1 MITFLYVEQNVDYQ
15 KSAMPKCPLCNSN
28 ITAKKAGIR
37 LKSLRLSRPSKVL
50 NLIDDQIKKMSRY
63 WKIDEVLEASF
74 LADIDGVSNNVIIES
89 IKRFDSRGSLQKGYG
104 LKYLAG
110 MIKNE
115 SKRIAIREEYER
127 KNLDRLPPKL
137 KDMNEEC

>member
-1 MITFLYVEQNVDYQ
+1 MCLCIEESVAWKIV
-15 KSAMPKCPLCNSN
+15 MPKCPLCDSN

-50 NLIDDQIKKMSRY
+50 NLIDDQIRKMSKY
-63 WKIDEVLEASF
+63 WKVDEVLEASF
-74 LADIDGVSNNVIIES
+74 LADIDGVNNNVIIES

-137 KDMNEEC
+137 KDVK

>member
-1 MITFLYVEQNVDYQ
+1 
-15 KSAMPKCPLCNSN
+15 MPKCPLCDSN

-74 LADIDGVSNNVIIES
+74 LADIDGVNNDVIIES

-137 KDMNEEC
+137 KDVK

>member
-1 MITFLYVEQNVDYQ
+1 MSV
-15 KSAMPKCPLCNSN
+15 MPKCPLCNSN

-74 LADIDGVSNNVIIES
+74 FADIDGVSNNVKIES
-89 IKRFDSRGSLQKGYG
+89 IKRFDSSGS
-104 LKYLAG
+104 
-110 MIKNE
+110 
-115 SKRIAIREEYER
+115 
-127 KNLDRLPPKL
+127 
-137 KDMNEEC
+137 

>member
-1 MITFLYVEQNVDYQ
+1 
-15 KSAMPKCPLCNSN
+15 MPKCPLCNSN

-74 LADIDGVSNNVIIES
+74 LADIDGVNNNVIIES

-127 KNLDRLPPKL
+127 KNLDRLPPKQ
-137 KDMNEEC
+137 KDVK

>member
-1 MITFLYVEQNVDYQ
+1 MFLCIEESVDYR
-15 KSAMPKCPLCNSN
+15 KSVMPKCPLCDSN

-37 LKSLRLSRPSKVL
+37 LKSLRLSRPNKVL

-74 LADIDGVSNNVIIES
+74 LADIDGVNNNVIIES

-137 KDMNEEC
+137 KDVK

>member
-1 MITFLYVEQNVDYQ
+1 MFLCIEESVDW
-15 KSAMPKCPLCNSN
+15 KSVMPKCPLCDSN

-74 LADIDGVSNNVIIES
+74 LADIDGVNNNVIIES

>member
-1 MITFLYVEQNVDYQ
+1 
-15 KSAMPKCPLCNSN
+15 MPKCPLCDSN

-50 NLIDDQIKKMSRY
+50 NLIDDQIRKMSRY

-74 LADIDGVSNNVIIES
+74 LADIDGVNNNVIIES

-137 KDMNEEC
+137 KDVK

>member
-1 MITFLYVEQNVDYQ
+1 MDW
-15 KSAMPKCPLCNSN
+15 KSVMPKCPLCDSN

-74 LADIDGVSNNVIIES
+74 LADIDGVNNNVIIES

-127 KNLDRLPPKL
+127 KNLDRLPPKQ
-137 KDMNEEC
+137 KDVK

>member
-1 MITFLYVEQNVDYQ
+1 
-15 KSAMPKCPLCNSN
+15 MPKCPLCDSN

-74 LADIDGVSNNVIIES
+74 LADIDGVNNNVIIES

-115 SKRIAIREEYER
+115 SKRTAIREEYER

>member
-1 MITFLYVEQNVDYQ
+1 
-15 KSAMPKCPLCNSN
+15 MPKCPLCDSN

-63 WKIDEVLEASF
+63 WEIDEVLEASF
-74 LADIDGVSNNVIIES
+74 LADIDGVNNNVIIES

-137 KDMNEEC
+137 KDMNEKC

>member
-1 MITFLYVEQNVDYQ
+1 MSLYTGENVGW
-15 KSAMPKCPLCNSN
+15 KIAMPKCPLCDSN

-50 NLIDDQIKKMSRY
+50 HLIDDQIKKMSRY

-74 LADIDGVSNNVIIES
+74 LADIDGVNNNVIIES
-89 IKRFDSRGSLQKGYG
+89 IKIFDSRGSIQKGYG
-104 LKYLAG
+104 LKYLSG

-127 KNLDRLPPKL
+127 KNLDRIPPKL
-137 KDMNEEC
+137 KDINEEC

>member
-1 MITFLYVEQNVDYQ
+1 MFLCIEGSVDCR
-15 KSAMPKCPLCNSN
+15 KSVMPKCPLCDSN

-74 LADIDGVSNNVIIES
+74 LADIDGVNNNVIIES

-137 KDMNEEC
+137 KDVK

>member
-1 MITFLYVEQNVDYQ
+1 MFLCIEESVDYR
-15 KSAMPKCPLCNSN
+15 KIVMPKCPLCDSN

-63 WKIDEVLEASF
+63 WEIDEVLEASF
-74 LADIDGVSNNVIIES
+74 LADIDGVNNNVIIES

-137 KDMNEEC
+137 KDMNEKC

>member
-1 MITFLYVEQNVDYQ
+1 
-15 KSAMPKCPLCNSN
+15 MPKCPLCDSN

-74 LADIDGVSNNVIIES
+74 LADIDGVNNNVIIES

-137 KDMNEEC
+137 KDVNEKC

>member
-1 MITFLYVEQNVDYQ
+1 
-15 KSAMPKCPLCNSN
+15 MPKCPLCDSN

-50 NLIDDQIKKMSRY
+50 NLVDDQIKKMSRY

-74 LADIDGVSNNVIIES
+74 LADIDGVNNNVIIES

-137 KDMNEEC
+137 KDVK

>member
-1 MITFLYVEQNVDYQ
+1 MFLCIEENVGW
-15 KSAMPKCPLCNSN
+15 KSVMPKCPLCDSN

-37 LKSLRLSRPSKVL
+37 LKSLRLSRPSKIL

-74 LADIDGVSNNVIIES
+74 LADIDGVNNNVIIES

>member
-1 MITFLYVEQNVDYQ
+1 MDCR
-15 KSAMPKCPLCNSN
+15 KSVMPKSPLCDSN

-74 LADIDGVSNNVIIES
+74 LADIDGVNNNVIIES

-137 KDMNEEC
+137 KDINEKC

>member
-1 MITFLYVEQNVDYQ
+1 M
-15 KSAMPKCPLCNSN
+15 AKCPLCDGK
-28 ITAKKAGIR
+28 ILKKDVSIR

-50 NLIDDQIKKMSRY
+50 HLIDDQIKKMSRY

-74 LADIDGVSNNVIIES
+74 LADIDGVNNNVIIES
-89 IKRFDSRGSLQKGYG
+89 IKRFDSRGSIQKGYG
-104 LKYLAG
+104 LKYLSG

-137 KDMNEEC
+137 KDIK

>member
-1 MITFLYVEQNVDYQ
+1 MFLCIEESVDYR
-15 KSAMPKCPLCNSN
+15 KSVMPKCPLCYSN

-37 LKSLRLSRPSKVL
+37 LKSLRLSRPNKVL

>member
-1 MITFLYVEQNVDYQ
+1 
-15 KSAMPKCPLCNSN
+15 MPKCPLCNSN

-74 LADIDGVSNNVIIES
+74 LADIDGVNNNVIIES

-137 KDMNEEC
+137 KDVK

>member
-1 MITFLYVEQNVDYQ
+1 
-15 KSAMPKCPLCNSN
+15 MPKCPLCDSN

-50 NLIDDQIKKMSRY
+50 HLIDAQIKKMSRY

-74 LADIDGVSNNVIIES
+74 LADIDGVNNNVIIES
-89 IKRFDSRGSLQKGYG
+89 IKRFDSRGSIQKGYG
-104 LKYLAG
+104 LKYLSG

-127 KNLDRLPPKL
+127 KNLDRIPPKL
-137 KDMNEEC
+137 KDINEEC

>member
-1 MITFLYVEQNVDYQ
+1 
-15 KSAMPKCPLCNSN
+15 MPKCPLCDSN

-74 LADIDGVSNNVIIES
+74 LADIDGVNNNVIIES

-115 SKRIAIREEYER
+115 SKRIAIREEYEK

-137 KDMNEEC
+137 KDVK

>member
-1 MITFLYVEQNVDYQ
+1 MFLCIEESVDW
-15 KSAMPKCPLCNSN
+15 KSVMPKCPLCDSN

-74 LADIDGVSNNVIIES
+74 LADIDGVNNNVIIES

-137 KDMNEEC
+137 KDMNEKC

>member
-1 MITFLYVEQNVDYQ
+1 
-15 KSAMPKCPLCNSN
+15 MPKCPLCDSN

-50 NLIDDQIKKMSRY
+50 HLIDNQIKKMSRY

-74 LADIDGVSNNVIIES
+74 LADIDGVNNNVIIES
-89 IKRFDSRGSLQKGYG
+89 IKRFDSRGSIQKGYG
-104 LKYLAG
+104 LKYLSG

-115 SKRIAIREEYER
+115 SKRIAIRKEYER

-137 KDMNEEC
+137 KDIK

>member
-1 MITFLYVEQNVDYQ
+1 MFLCIEESEDL
-15 KSAMPKCPLCNSN
+15 KSVMPKCPLCDSN
-28 ITAKKAGIR
+28 ITVKKAGIR

-74 LADIDGVSNNVIIES
+74 LADIDGVNNNVIIES

-137 KDMNEEC
+137 KDVK

>member
-1 MITFLYVEQNVDYQ
+1 
-15 KSAMPKCPLCNSN
+15 
-28 ITAKKAGIR
+28 
-37 LKSLRLSRPSKVL
+37 
-50 NLIDDQIKKMSRY
+50 MSRY

-74 LADIDGVSNNVIIES
+74 LADIDGVNNNVIIES

>member
-1 MITFLYVEQNVDYQ
+1 MCLCIEG
-15 KSAMPKCPLCNSN
+15 SAAWKIVMPKCPLCDSN

-50 NLIDDQIKKMSRY
+50 NLIDDQIRKMSKY

-74 LADIDGVSNNVIIES
+74 LADIDGVNNNVIIES

-137 KDMNEEC
+137 KDMNEKC

>member
-1 MITFLYVEQNVDYQ
+1 
-15 KSAMPKCPLCNSN
+15 MPKCPLCDSN

-50 NLIDDQIKKMSRY
+50 HLIDNQIKKMSRY

-74 LADIDGVSNNVIIES
+74 LADIDGVNNNVIIES
-89 IKRFDSRGSLQKGYG
+89 IKRFDSRGSIQKGYG
-104 LKYLAG
+104 LKYLSG

-127 KNLDRLPPKL
+127 KNLDRIPPKL
-137 KDMNEEC
+137 KDVK

>member
-1 MITFLYVEQNVDYQ
+1 MFLCIEENVGW
-15 KSAMPKCPLCNSN
+15 KSVMPKCPLCDSN

-74 LADIDGVSNNVIIES
+74 LADIDGVNNNVIIES

>member
-1 MITFLYVEQNVDYQ
+1 MFLCIEGSVDW
-15 KSAMPKCPLCNSN
+15 KSVMPKCPLCDSN

-74 LADIDGVSNNVIIES
+74 LADIDGVNNNVIIES

>member
-1 MITFLYVEQNVDYQ
+1 
-15 KSAMPKCPLCNSN
+15 MPKCPLCDSN

-37 LKSLRLSRPSKVL
+37 LKSLRLSRPNKVL

>member
-1 MITFLYVEQNVDYQ
+1 
-15 KSAMPKCPLCNSN
+15 MPKCPLCDSN

-74 LADIDGVSNNVIIES
+74 LADIDGVNNNVIIES

-137 KDMNEEC
+137 KDAK